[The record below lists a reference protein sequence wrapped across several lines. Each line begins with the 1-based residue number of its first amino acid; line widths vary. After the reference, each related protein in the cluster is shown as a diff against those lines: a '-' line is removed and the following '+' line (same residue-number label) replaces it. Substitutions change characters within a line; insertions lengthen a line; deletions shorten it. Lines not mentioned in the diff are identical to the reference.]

1 VSVGTRFGRADT
13 QQVPT
18 GYAPGTNQVS
28 ASTHSH
34 GAWPL
39 RVGSVDRPSS
49 RHPRHTSPGP
59 YLLAHLFGAD
69 GSTFRSSASSLD
81 VTAPAGGAT
90 PASVCRAGAWGRGSA
105 GAGDR
110 WDCRAARAVSRAST
124 LASRSALGRACDP
137 VITSNQSRT
146 LQPSALARLRQSANT
161 SGGNFR
167 LICSSG
173 TGYGAGIE
181 TVPTGTG
188 RYHPRQPGQPAKGM
202 RQVRRSGPKHH
213 RALRWVRG
221 QQGSQQGA
229 QGGGGRHRQGEGPP
243 GFPGAD
249 RERIAIRNNYWEII

>member
-1 VSVGTRFGRADT
+1 M
-13 QQVPT
+13 
-18 GYAPGTNQVS
+18 
-28 ASTHSH
+28 
-34 GAWPL
+34 
-39 RVGSVDRPSS
+39 RVGSAYCLSS
-49 RHPRHTSPGP
+49 RHPCHTSPGP

-146 LQPSALARLRQSANT
+146 LQPSALARLRQSAST
-161 SGGNFR
+161 SGGSLRFS
-167 LICSSG
+167 CSSG

-181 TVPTGTG
+181 TVPAVRSPLCPIAPQLAISGLDDDSG
-188 RYHPRQPGQPAKGM
+188 HAAGQAGGNMIRQPASPPQQWGK
-202 RQVRRSGPKHH
+202 SHGPGWGRPSL
-213 RALRWVRG
+213 RASSPSEIRTD
-221 QQGSQQGA
+221 
-229 QGGGGRHRQGEGPP
+229 HPP
-243 GFPGAD
+243 QAVQL
-249 RERIAIRNNYWEII
+249 AA

>member
-1 VSVGTRFGRADT
+1 M
-13 QQVPT
+13 
-18 GYAPGTNQVS
+18 
-28 ASTHSH
+28 
-34 GAWPL
+34 

-188 RYHPRQPGQPAKGM
+188 RYHPRQAAQLAAWV

-213 RALRWVRG
+213 RTFRWVSG

-229 QGGGGRHRQGEGPP
+229 QGGRVRHCNGARGSSVPPGGRAHRSDSQATPSP
-243 GFPGAD
+243 FLS
-249 RERIAIRNNYWEII
+249 R

>member
-1 VSVGTRFGRADT
+1 M
-13 QQVPT
+13 
-18 GYAPGTNQVS
+18 
-28 ASTHSH
+28 
-34 GAWPL
+34 

-188 RYHPRQPGQPAKGM
+188 RYHPRQAAQLAAWV

-213 RALRWVRG
+213 RTFRWVSG

-229 QGGGGRHRQGEGPP
+229 QGGRVRHRQGPP
-243 GFPGAD
+243 PIF
-249 RERIAIRNNYWEII
+249 